1 MDFFEEIEAAKCE
14 LPKLNSITKKVG
26 KHKFNGYQ
34 IFSIVT
40 FCICFFL
47 GIIFGNLFPACRSSS
62 YIYSGVCANTEFNF
76 FLMIIFWFISFLLCL
91 FFYAMGTIIE
101 LLLSINDKLTKKK

>member
-1 MDFFEEIEAAKCE
+1 MNFFEEIETAKRE
-14 LPKLNSITKKVG
+14 LPKLNSITKRVEK
-26 KHKFNGYQ
+26 KKFNGYQ

-40 FCICFFL
+40 FCVCFCL

-62 YIYSGVCANTEFNF
+62 YIYSGVCTNTEFNF
-76 FLMIIFWFISFLLCL
+76 FLMIIFWFVSFLLCL

-101 LLLSINDKLTKKK
+101 LLSSINNRLGKK